1 MYICTLYYRYFCAL
15 IQKINFFRLF
25 FPLKSL
31 IYIKL
36 INSGQHLSQTKGITI
51 MKKFMICLSV
61 AALCTAVFSCGSKK
75 SSEAPES
82 SAQSLSAEK
91 LTGVSYKKTTAK
103 LPEEIEL
110 IYCMK
115 PYNGSSEHFIVGY
128 GETDVS
134 FWAVDSDFTSF
145 RRLPLENILDDD
157 TYSYDLDITDSG
169 TIICLSCDE
178 GKGFRLRTFSLDGE
192 ALSDVYI
199 SNYPSD
205 YEEIPFISEVSC
217 GEDILAANID
227 GSYELFS
234 MDGSYISSLAL
245 NDGDSAESIGRDS
258 EGRLVCAVR
267 TEDEK
272 LRLCTIT
279 PEGKTEDKGIIYD
292 ISETIQT
299 GITAGS
305 GDYSMFL
312 RSMTTIYGI
321 RKSDSSP
328 EALFSIN
335 SAGIS
340 SDSISGIAMGS
351 DGNFIIAEM
360 TFTTTTK
367 SNVRKYIPCTP
378 EELENIPAL
387 TVGMTWMKEE
397 FSEMADQFNESR
409 SDCRIE
415 MKIYSNE
422 DYDVLNDEITQD
434 ALSGNLPDMVVG
446 TTLGALDLEQN
457 EALCDLYEFMDKDD
471 ELNRQSFLPNYL
483 EEIDRWYG
491 GHIYNIPNTFRII
504 LPFTAKSKFLEGID
518 TWDTAA
524 YLDLIESIPEDMKPD
539 SNLTY
544 EDDTQNNRLY
554 SLFVDFWM
562 DYETLECSFDTPEFA
577 RYLEFCK
584 KGLPNEE
591 YTDIPSDVIIQRQK
605 ELATAF
611 IDEKILFTE
620 PMLLS
625 YSEYLILRDHTFA
638 DVDFDFMGS
647 IGSDGAPEFEAYFS
661 TSLSITK
668 DCSNK
673 DAAWDYIKMF
683 YTDDYYNSSYE
694 GEYGFPA
701 TISGLENFRR
711 NEKAPKEYK
720 YDENLK
726 DYDGVAVYTG
736 TSDENGNAEYDR
748 LGYVDDRIISE
759 MDALIAE
766 AKLPKRTIAL
776 PSGSTFEE
784 MNDFYNEFYGIYF
797 DETARFL
804 NDEITAEEC
813 GYMLQNRYSIYL
825 SENFG

>member
-1 MYICTLYYRYFCAL
+1 M
-15 IQKINFFRLF
+15 
-25 FPLKSL
+25 
-31 IYIKL
+31 
-36 INSGQHLSQTKGITI
+36 
-51 MKKFMICLSV
+51 FMICLSA
-61 AALCTAVFSCGSKK
+61 AALCTAVFSCGNKK

-134 FWAVDSDFTSF
+134 FWTVDSDFTSF

-157 TYSYDLDITDSG
+157 TYSYDLDITDNG

-192 ALSDVYI
+192 TLSDVYI
-199 SNYPSD
+199 SDFPAAS
-205 YEEIPFISEVSC
+205 EEIPFISEVSC
-217 GEDILAANID
+217 SEKTIVANID
-227 GSYELFS
+227 GSYEVFS
-234 MDGSYISSLAL
+234 MDGSYISSLTL

-258 EGRLVCAVR
+258 DGRLVCAVR
-267 TEDEK
+267 TKDEK

-279 PEGKTEDKGIIYD
+279 PEGKTEDNGIIYD

-367 SNVRKYIPCTP
+367 SNIRKYIPCTP
-378 EELENIPAL
+378 EELENIPAI
-387 TVGMTWMKEE
+387 TVGMTWQQDNI
-397 FSEMADQFNESR
+397 SEMADLFNESR

-415 MKIYSNE
+415 IKIYNGE
-422 DYDVLNDEITQD
+422 DYDKMNDEITQD
-434 ALSGNLPDMVVG
+434 ALSGNLPDIIRG
-446 TTLGALDLEQN
+446 TSLGSLDLLKN
-457 EALCDLYEFMDKDD
+457 EALCDLYEFIDKDD
-471 ELNRQSFLPNYL
+471 TLTRDAFLPEYL
-483 EEIDRWYG
+483 AEIDSWYG
-491 GHIYNIPNTFRII
+491 GHIYNIPNFFQIK
-504 LPFTAKSKFLEGID
+504 LPYTAKSKFLEGID

-544 EDDTQNNRLY
+544 ENDTQNNRLY

-562 DYETLECSFDTPEFA
+562 DYETLECSFDTPEFV

-683 YTDDYYNSSYE
+683 YTDEYYNSAYE
-694 GEYGFPA
+694 GEYGFLRQSA
-701 TISGLENFRR
+701 DWRTSAGTRR
-711 NEKAPKEYK
+711 LRKN
-720 YDENLK
+720 
-726 DYDGVAVYTG
+726 
-736 TSDENGNAEYDR
+736 TST
-748 LGYVDDRIISE
+748 
-759 MDALIAE
+759 M
-766 AKLPKRTIAL
+766 RT
-776 PSGSTFEE
+776 SRTTTE
-784 MNDFYNEFYGIYF
+784 
-797 DETARFL
+797 
-804 NDEITAEEC
+804 
-813 GYMLQNRYSIYL
+813 
-825 SENFG
+825 

>member
-1 MYICTLYYRYFCAL
+1 
-15 IQKINFFRLF
+15 
-25 FPLKSL
+25 
-31 IYIKL
+31 
-36 INSGQHLSQTKGITI
+36 
-51 MKKFMICLSV
+51 MKKIMIYLSA
-61 AALCTAVFSCGSKK
+61 AALCASAFSCGNKK
-75 SSEAPES
+75 SSEAPELS
-82 SAQSLSAEK
+82 VQSLSAEK
-91 LTGVSYKKTTAK
+91 LTEVSYKKSTIE

-134 FWAVDSDFTSF
+134 FWTVDSDFTAF

-192 ALSDVYI
+192 TLSDVYI
-199 SNYPSD
+199 SDFPAAS
-205 YEEIPFISEVSC
+205 EEIPFISEVSC
-217 GEDILAANID
+217 SEKTVVANID
-227 GSYELFS
+227 GSYEVFS
-234 MDGSYISSLAL
+234 MDGSYISSLTL

-258 EGRLVCAVR
+258 DGRLVCAVR

-279 PEGKTEDKGIIYD
+279 PEGKTEDNGITYD

-340 SDSISGIAMGS
+340 ADSISGIAMGS
-351 DGNFIIAEM
+351 DGNFILPEM

-367 SNVRKYIPCTP
+367 SNIRKYIPCTP
-378 EELENIPAL
+378 EELENIPAI
-387 TVGMTWMKEE
+387 TVGMTWQQDNIA
-397 FSEMADQFNESR
+397 EMADLFNESR

-415 MKIYSNE
+415 IKIYNGE
-422 DYDVLNDEITQD
+422 DYDKMNDEITQD
-434 ALSGNLPDMVVG
+434 ALAGNLPDIIRG
-446 TTLGALDLEQN
+446 TSLGSLDLLKN

-483 EEIDRWYG
+483 EEIDSWYG
-491 GHIYNIPNTFRII
+491 GHIYNIPNFFQIK
-504 LPFTAKSKFLEGID
+504 LPYTAKSKFLEGID

-524 YLDLIESIPEDMKPD
+524 YLDLIESIPAEMKPD
-539 SNLTY
+539 INLTY
-544 EDDTQNNRLY
+544 ENDMQDIRRQM
-554 SLFVDFWM
+554 LFVDHWM
-562 DYETLECSFDTPEFA
+562 NYETLECSFDTPEFA
-577 RYLEFCK
+577 RYIEFCK
-584 KGLPNEE
+584 KGIPAEE
-591 YTDIPSDVIIQRQK
+591 YVEVPADEQIKRQE

-620 PMLLS
+620 PQLLS
-625 YSEYLILRDHTFA
+625 YADYLILKEHTFA
-638 DVDFDFMGS
+638 GVDFGFMGN
-647 IGSDGAPEFEAYFS
+647 IGSGGVPAIEAYFS
-661 TSLSITK
+661 EALSITK

-683 YTDDYYNSSYE
+683 YTDEFYNSAYE
-694 GEYGFPA
+694 GGYGFPV
-701 TISGLENFRR
+701 TVSGMENFRR

-726 DYDGVAVYTG
+726 DYDGVAVYSGKT
-736 TSDENGNAEYDR
+736 DENGNMVFDR
-748 LGYVDDRIISE
+748 LGYVDDKVIAE
-759 MDALIAE
+759 TDALISA
-766 AKLPKRTIAL
+766 AKLPKKTVSL
-776 PSGSTFEE
+776 PVGGSFEE
-784 MNDFYNEFYGIYF
+784 MNNFYNEFYGIYF
-797 DETARFL
+797 EETDRFFHG
-804 NDEITAEEC
+804 EITAEEC